1 MELIKGRPE
10 NCEGRLAREVRVYDF
25 LDSLGI
31 EYFRTDH
38 EEANTM
44 EVCNEIDK
52 VLGTLICKNLF
63 LCNRQKTDFYLL
75 MMPGDKPFKTK
86 DITKQLGCSRL
97 SFADSEAMLEYLDI
111 KPGAVS
117 IMGLINDKDNKV
129 RLVMDR
135 AVVEDSTIGC
145 HPCVSTSSL
154 KIRTD
159 DILNVY
165 LPAVHHEPTF
175 VELPD
180 YQEND
185 Q

>member
-1 MELIKGRPE
+1 MELIKGRPD
-10 NCEGRLAREVRVYDF
+10 NCEGRLDREVRVYDF

-117 IMGLINDKDNKV
+117 IMGLMNDKDNKV

-135 AVVEDSTIGC
+135 AVVEEDTIGC

-154 KIRTD
+154 KIKTD

-175 VELPD
+175 VELTD

>member
-10 NCEGRLAREVRVYDF
+10 NCEGRLDREVRVYDF

-129 RLVMDR
+129 RLVIDR
-135 AVVEDSTIGC
+135 AVVEEDTIGC
-145 HPCVSTSSL
+145 HPSVSTSSL
-154 KIRTD
+154 KIKTD

>member
-1 MELIKGRPE
+1 MELIKGRPD
-10 NCEGRLAREVRVYDF
+10 NCEGRLDREVRVYDF

-38 EEANTM
+38 DEANTM

-117 IMGLINDKDNKV
+117 IMGLMNDKDNKV
-129 RLVMDR
+129 RLVIDR
-135 AVVEDSTIGC
+135 AVVEEDTIGC

-154 KIRTD
+154 KIKTD